1 MNAQEF
7 LKDESVR
14 RKFSDLHD
22 DLRVIVSQEHVAV
35 DENMTV
41 GDLMQKLGGLNK
53 DGTLLHE
60 WARPNGS
67 ITSSSLELDSINH
80 DLTPRELAWTNMPSD
95 GAGQTNGLELL
106 SSYEFMKAVD
116 SNMEKMVNKIM
127 DVGTDGTFWE
137 KTKNMTVENFLDS
150 EPDLANPSHELLFET
165 LEKMERIDPDL
176 ASGNISVE
184 RFMRSVY
191 NRDEYVKMVRESAK

>member
-1 MNAQEF
+1 M
-7 LKDESVR
+7 
-14 RKFSDLHD
+14 
-22 DLRVIVSQEHVAV
+22 I
-35 DENMTV
+35 
-41 GDLMQKLGGLNK
+41 
-53 DGTLLHE
+53 
-60 WARPNGS
+60 
-67 ITSSSLELDSINH
+67 
-80 DLTPRELAWTNMPSD
+80 
-95 GAGQTNGLELL
+95 
-106 SSYEFMKAVD
+106 
-116 SNMEKMVNKIM
+116 NKIM